1 MTSLPLPRPRALL
14 FLKLFYF
21 LSYGALGSLFPFL
34 PLLLANRGLAP
45 SQVGW
50 VMVIV
55 PVTNLLVPP
64 LWGFAADAL
73 RARLL
78 LLRVAVAGSGLAVL
92 LLLPTLGFAASI
104 AAMAVFS
111 LFRAPLTSLADAAS
125 VEALQGRSQQFSRVR
140 VWGSLGFAAFVAAL
154 GWLGASSRPTLL
166 LVSTAI
172 VYLLAS
178 AATIPLKEQLVQRR
192 PGVITD
198 VGRVLRRA
206 SVITFLAATATYYL
220 GHSMYDIFFG
230 LHAKALGLGDDFVGT
245 GWAIGVC
252 VEVVL
257 LTLAPRFLHLLRTE
271 HMLVVCAVV
280 ATVRWLVL
288 AHFVSPWVLLAS
300 QALHG
305 VTFGLWYLSLVS
317 FVQTRADRHMRTT
330 LQSIAQSCVGL
341 GMAGGYLLGGTLFE
355 HHGGTTLFR
364 AAAAA
369 AALSIAGYMVS
380 ARWVRNR
387 ALTAA

>member
-1 MTSLPLPRPRALL
+1 
-14 FLKLFYF
+14 
-21 LSYGALGSLFPFL
+21 
-34 PLLLANRGLAP
+34 
-45 SQVGW
+45 
-50 VMVIV
+50 MVVV
-55 PVTNLLVPP
+55 PITNLLVPP
-64 LWGFAADAL
+64 LWGFAADVL
-73 RARLL
+73 RARLV
-78 LLRVAVAGSGLAVL
+78 LLRVAVVGSGLAVL
-92 LLLPTLGFAASI
+92 LLLPNLGLAASI

-111 LFRAPLTSLADAAS
+111 VFRAPLTSLADAAS
-125 VEALQGRSQQFSRVR
+125 VDALQGQSQHFSRVR
-140 VWGSLGFAAFVAAL
+140 VWGSLGFAAFVATL

-178 AATIPLKEQLVQRR
+178 AATAPLKEQPIQHR

-206 SVITFLAATATYYL
+206 SVIAFLAATAIYYL
-220 GHSMYDIFFG
+220 GHSMYDVFFG

-245 GWAIGVC
+245 AWAIGVC

-271 HMLVVCAVV
+271 HMLVACAII

-300 QALHG
+300 QGLHG

-330 LQSIAQSCVGL
+330 LQSIALSCVGL
-341 GMAGGYLLGGTLFE
+341 GMAGGYLLGGALFE
-355 HHGGTTLFR
+355 HHGGTTLYCT
-364 AAAAA
+364 AAAA
-369 AALSIAGYMVS
+369 AALSIAGYVVA
-380 ARWVRNR
+380 ARLVKNR